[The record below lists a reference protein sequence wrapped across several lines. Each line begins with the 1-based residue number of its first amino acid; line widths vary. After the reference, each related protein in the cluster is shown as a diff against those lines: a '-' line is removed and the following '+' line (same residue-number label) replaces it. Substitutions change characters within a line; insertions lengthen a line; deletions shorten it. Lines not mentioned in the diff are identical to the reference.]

1 MPGEY
6 FYFDMRQ
13 TPQEDGHD
21 WAAIFDAKKVYG
33 FDFAKLGFTE
43 EQMQHVVGLEGTFS
57 AKPTFR
63 TIPNSPT
70 TSTIC
75 VSRAFV
81 LWPVSHGAATTRDGM
96 RSIASLSTSTT
107 TEWLLWASGSAL
119 FPPKITYRDGVFTAA
134 TDDGSQIYYIKEGS
148 DDEHRY
154 KRPLHTDQPHL
165 YRFFTRYR
173 TARSPYVADKSYH
186 RTIVPAFTLTTSMG
200 ESSSTPYSN
209 AENTKVCPAL
219 VVPADSRIGSVMILP
234 MRFGAGKCICKR
246 ATVNCRK
253 PSSRPATPKYPM
265 TANDSNEPE
274 NWKRQ
279 HHFAS

>member
-1 MPGEY
+1 
-6 FYFDMRQ
+6 
-13 TPQEDGHD
+13 
-21 WAAIFDAKKVYG
+21 
-33 FDFAKLGFTE
+33 
-43 EQMQHVVGLEGTFS
+43 
-57 AKPTFR
+57 
-63 TIPNSPT
+63 
-70 TSTIC
+70 
-75 VSRAFV
+75 
-81 LWPVSHGAATTRDGM
+81 M

-107 TEWLLWASGSAL
+107 TEWLLWASGSACSR
-119 FPPKITYRDGVFTAA
+119 PNNYRDGVFTAA

-186 RTIVPAFTLTTSMG
+186 RTMCPLLRSPPRWEKVRAHRTA
-200 ESSSTPYSN
+200 TPK
-209 AENTKVCPAL
+209 NTKVCPAL